1 MTEKEVALII
11 GAILHDVG
19 KVIYRSGDG
28 RNHSISGYDFL
39 KEDTGQTDKNI
50 LDCVRFHHK
59 KNISGAQIENNS
71 NAYIV
76 YIADNIASASD
87 RRAGLTEDYGFS
99 ITMPLASVFNIINDN
114 NENLTYSPTML
125 EDNDYINFP
134 VDGAKE
140 FDKAFYDKVRHTLQD
155 NLKSLNYNSE
165 YVNSLL
171 DVMEATCS
179 YVPSST
185 NKGELADISLYDH
198 VKMTA
203 AISSCIYK
211 YMEEMG
217 TDDYK
222 EELFTKEKEF
232 YKKDIFC
239 ICCIDISG
247 IQDFIYTIASKNA
260 LKTLRSRSFY
270 LEILM
275 ENIVDEILDRIGLSR
290 ANQLYSG
297 GGHSYL
303 LVPNTKKTKDILDTY
318 ERELNHWLNNKFD
331 NALFAACGYRECSAE
346 NLRNE
351 PDGSYREIF
360 HNVSSVISEKKLKR
374 YTPEDILAFNSKQYD
389 DYERECVVCKR
400 IGQVSES
407 GECSYCSK
415 IKAMSKDIL
424 EKELFVIS
432 SEVSKSDNAE
442 TGGMEFPG
450 KVYMSAYTEKQAL
463 GKLESEDYIRAYGI
477 NRMYTGKKL
486 STKIWVGN
494 YTIPGSTFEKLAEAS
509 EGVERIAVFRADVDD
524 LGHTFVNGFGGHGG
538 QYETISRTATF
549 SRHMS
554 LFFKKH
560 INSILKNP
568 KYSLTGQTP
577 QRNITIVY
585 SGGDDLFVAGA
596 WNDVIEFAVD
606 IREEFEK
613 YTQGMLTI
621 SGGIG
626 IYRDKYPVSAMARET
641 ADLEDCAKKYPGK
654 DAIALFD
661 DKLCD
666 KDKDEDMCFGWTRF
680 KNKVLDE
687 KLRVLIDFLGTNN
700 EYGMAFLYNLLELV
714 RNRKEQINIARFA
727 YVLSRMEP
735 PKEKGDEKMRAYKV
749 FSKKM
754 YKWMRDEDE
763 MSANELIAAIY
774 IYVYLNRKEEED
786 NDNDIK

>member
-247 IQDFIYTIASKNA
+247 IQDFIYTIA
-260 LKTLRSRSFY
+260 
-270 LEILM
+270 
-275 ENIVDEILDRIGLSR
+275 NI
-290 ANQLYSG
+290 
-297 GGHSYL
+297 
-303 LVPNTKKTKDILDTY
+303 
-318 ERELNHWLNNKFD
+318 
-331 NALFAACGYRECSAE
+331 
-346 NLRNE
+346 
-351 PDGSYREIF
+351 
-360 HNVSSVISEKKLKR
+360 
-374 YTPEDILAFNSKQYD
+374 
-389 DYERECVVCKR
+389 
-400 IGQVSES
+400 
-407 GECSYCSK
+407 
-415 IKAMSKDIL
+415 
-424 EKELFVIS
+424 
-432 SEVSKSDNAE
+432 
-442 TGGMEFPG
+442 
-450 KVYMSAYTEKQAL
+450 
-463 GKLESEDYIRAYGI
+463 
-477 NRMYTGKKL
+477 
-486 STKIWVGN
+486 
-494 YTIPGSTFEKLAEAS
+494 
-509 EGVERIAVFRADVDD
+509 GVQGV
-524 LGHTFVNGFGGHGG
+524 
-538 QYETISRTATF
+538 
-549 SRHMS
+549 
-554 LFFKKH
+554 
-560 INSILKNP
+560 
-568 KYSLTGQTP
+568 QT
-577 QRNITIVY
+577 R
-585 SGGDDLFVAGA
+585 
-596 WNDVIEFAVD
+596 
-606 IREEFEK
+606 
-613 YTQGMLTI
+613 
-621 SGGIG
+621 
-626 IYRDKYPVSAMARET
+626 
-641 ADLEDCAKKYPGK
+641 
-654 DAIALFD
+654 
-661 DKLCD
+661 
-666 KDKDEDMCFGWTRF
+666 
-680 KNKVLDE
+680 
-687 KLRVLIDFLGTNN
+687 
-700 EYGMAFLYNLLELV
+700 
-714 RNRKEQINIARFA
+714 
-727 YVLSRMEP
+727 
-735 PKEKGDEKMRAYKV
+735 
-749 FSKKM
+749 
-754 YKWMRDEDE
+754 
-763 MSANELIAAIY
+763 
-774 IYVYLNRKEEED
+774 
-786 NDNDIK
+786 